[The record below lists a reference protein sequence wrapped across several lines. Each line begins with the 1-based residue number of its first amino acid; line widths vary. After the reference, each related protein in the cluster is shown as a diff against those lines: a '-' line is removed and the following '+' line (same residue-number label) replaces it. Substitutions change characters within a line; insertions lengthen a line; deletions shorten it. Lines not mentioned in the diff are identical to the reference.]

1 MLSHLQVKIIMKK
14 RTLTAHRASQHL
26 VTLLTVASDTGVKRT
41 LLLLMQALLFLEM
54 HITV

>member
-1 MLSHLQVKIIMKK
+1 MKK